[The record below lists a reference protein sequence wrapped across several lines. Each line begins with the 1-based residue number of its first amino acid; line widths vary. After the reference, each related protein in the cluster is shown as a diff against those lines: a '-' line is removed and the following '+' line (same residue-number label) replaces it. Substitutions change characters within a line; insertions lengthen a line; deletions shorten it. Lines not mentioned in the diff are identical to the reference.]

1 MKKKSKKPDFG
12 NFGVY
17 FVGFKLALWKGGRIL
32 LLQDRNYGW
41 RDLPGGRTEN
51 TEYERPIEKI
61 LVREVRE
68 EIGRV
73 RYTLG
78 KPAFQYR
85 RWHSTRH
92 VHILTTVYEAQYIS
106 GRVVLSEEHGSY
118 EWVIP
123 RDVRFSPDDFSSR
136 EEHRAFKKY
145 FAEVKKK
152 K

>member
-1 MKKKSKKPDFG
+1 MKKDFG
-12 NFGVY
+12 EFGIY
-17 FVGFKLALWKGGRIL
+17 FVALKLALWQGKKIL
-32 LLQDRNYGW
+32 ILRDKKYGW
-41 RDLPGGRTEN
+41 LDLPGGRTEN
-51 TEYERPIEKI
+51 SEYEKPLEKI
-61 LVREVRE
+61 LAREVRE

-73 RYTLG
+73 RYALG

-85 RWHSTRH
+85 RWHRTRQM
-92 VHILTTVYEAQYIS
+92 HILTTVYEAHYLS

-123 RDVRFSPDDFSSR
+123 RDIRFSPGDFTSR

-145 FAEVKKK
+145 FAEAKKK